1 MNILTSSSEALIL
14 FVAIALT
21 LCGVLC
27 QIRSWAL
34 VSRESKLIRIL
45 SRRWPET
52 SKADWRRDPVA
63 LLHQYGIPD
72 YSLTAKHVMLARSSF
87 GAQSPSS
94 ASDLIAVSED
104 SIRSRISHTVPNAL
118 LSILLIA
125 GLAGTIFILREVLQ
139 APQFEQIITAD
150 AKLNTERLQNAVK
163 WIYGGFGYAFISSL
177 CGIAG
182 TIVLISCRAL
192 LVRPAELRFFSE
204 LQRLTVEN
212 LQPTFEREEVTLPEA
227 LERAAKSSEITSQQF
242 SEGVQRLSHTLDSA
256 TSATRELDEN
266 VSKLSG
272 FASIMGN
279 AGKALERATVALD
292 EAFSEGGRLSKVF
305 GHQSESV
312 GELSHIIHEAAGD
325 LRTHSDQIRNA
336 QQWLEHIGRLI
347 EADVKASEQY
357 RAQQTSAIESVRA
370 LSEKADVIASRVNNL
385 TERVEAIGKQNV
397 SGALAG
403 ISNDVAALQRE
414 LKQSSKEHGETKEL
428 FLKKLEEVVKKGSV
442 QPTGRPTVPTETKA
456 PSYQVGLRPPESSL
470 NGPTL
475 SPSPQG
481 RIGSLPTQEGNRRPN
496 ATPQSATPE
505 PVRLSRSGTSGPTVS
520 SGPGANIVSKED
532 NEIEQPPRTD
542 RSWLS
547 RVGSSIRRRFSG

>member
-1 MNILTSSSEALIL
+1 
-14 FVAIALT
+14 
-21 LCGVLC
+21 
-27 QIRSWAL
+27 
-34 VSRESKLIRIL
+34 
-45 SRRWPET
+45 
-52 SKADWRRDPVA
+52 
-63 LLHQYGIPD
+63 
-72 YSLTAKHVMLARSSF
+72 
-87 GAQSPSS
+87 
-94 ASDLIAVSED
+94 
-104 SIRSRISHTVPNAL
+104 
-118 LSILLIA
+118 
-125 GLAGTIFILREVLQ
+125 
-139 APQFEQIITAD
+139 
-150 AKLNTERLQNAVK
+150 
-163 WIYGGFGYAFISSL
+163 
-177 CGIAG
+177 
-182 TIVLISCRAL
+182 
-192 LVRPAELRFFSE
+192 VRPAELRFFSE